1 MSSKKLEEQI
11 KPILEKLT
19 FGVLKTKPD
28 DIVSN
33 INIYYFQPRFMATY
47 LQELGDYGPD
57 KLTPKEKKEL
67 AELRKEYKKF
77 REMDLVS
84 KVKSGSDSD
93 D

>member
-1 MSSKKLEEQI
+1 
-11 KPILEKLT
+11 
-19 FGVLKTKPD
+19 
-28 DIVSN
+28 
-33 INIYYFQPRFMATY
+33 MATY